1 MTLILQGTLRLDF
14 GGVTTVTRIGVDDEH
29 TDNAT
34 DEYENY
40 DNCPFDKDMLN
51 VEFRYNDLYE
61 QSVHLKNRFI
71 GTRAHLEF
79 WHIKLSL
86 ANTSLFCQ

>member
-1 MTLILQGTLRLDF
+1 MQGTLRLDF
-14 GGVTTVTRIGVDDEH
+14 GAVTTVTRIGVDDEH

-34 DEYENY
+34 DEYENN

-61 QSVHLKNRFI
+61 QSVCLENGFI
-71 GTRAHLEF
+71 WTRAHLEL
-79 WHIKLSL
+79 WHTKLS
-86 ANTSLFCQ
+86 